1 MVGRGGGVDGS
12 GVVRGGYGPGMGG
25 TSGDIG
31 GSGAER
37 WVSKG
42 EKRVTV
48 TPGRSAT
55 GSQEIGDGWRRDLGD
70 CEA

>member
-1 MVGRGGGVDGS
+1 MMGVAWFAERS
-12 GVVRGGYGPGMGG
+12 AAEL
-25 TSGDIG
+25 